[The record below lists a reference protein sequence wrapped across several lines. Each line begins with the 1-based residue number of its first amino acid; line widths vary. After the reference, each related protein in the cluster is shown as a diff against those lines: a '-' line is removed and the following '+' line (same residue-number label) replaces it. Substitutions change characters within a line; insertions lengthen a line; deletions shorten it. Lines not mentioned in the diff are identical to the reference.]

1 MQLFTA
7 PEYLKMDIAGR
18 YGLDKSTWQ
27 ERLDWFAA
35 HESDLH
41 SMIETADEPAMYF
54 AAVTAWED
62 CVAKRPSGYGV
73 SLDATCSALQLL
85 SVLTGDRLG
94 AELCN
99 VVNTGK
105 RMDAYTEIFQ
115 RMLGEVGGSSN
126 VTRDMAK
133 DAILFSLYGSTAEP
147 KKVFGDGTKLLDTY
161 YNVMRASAPAAWEL
175 NETYI
180 SIWNPEAYEYN
191 ITLPDNFHMHLK
203 VMSDVK
209 DTVVFMNDNYD
220 VFKKVNAPKE
230 GGRMLGA
237 NCNHGIDGMIV
248 REMTARCGYDPIL
261 ITAVR
266 LALHMAAPA
275 EVGEEHLAL
284 EDESILCNAL
294 WSHYMETGFLSVR
307 ILECINTYTASFID
321 HDVILELIR
330 SLPPKP
336 FQLMTV
342 FDCFR
347 CLPAYANDMR
357 KQYNLQLHLIGKSTI
372 LSSILSQILGHK
384 VDIGKLDDTM
394 YIDVLNANYALS

>member
-1 MQLFTA
+1 MQLFTPA
-7 PEYLKMDIAGR
+7 QYLKIDIAGR

-41 SMIETADEPAMYF
+41 SMIKTADEPAMYF

-62 CVAKRPSGYGV
+62 CVAGRPSGYGV

-99 VVNTGK
+99 VVGNGR
-105 RMDAYTEIFQ
+105 RMDAYTEIYQ
-115 RMLGEVGGSSN
+115 RMLAATGGNETIS
-126 VTRDMAK
+126 RDKAK

-147 KKVFGDGTKLLDTY
+147 KKVFGEGTLLNVF
-161 YNVMRASAPAAWEL
+161 YNTMKEAAPAAWEL
-175 NETYI
+175 NETYL

-209 DTVVFMNDNYD
+209 DTVTFLGESFD
-220 VFKKVNAPKE
+220 VFKKVNAPVE

-237 NCNHGIDGMIV
+237 NCNHAIDGMIV
-248 REMTARCGYDPIL
+248 REMTARCGHDPKRML
-261 ITAVR
+261 EVK
-266 LALHMAAPA
+266 LALH
-275 EVGEEHLAL
+275 
-284 EDESILCNAL
+284 LCNDEDLDHEDNNVMMTKTL
-294 WSHYMETGFLSVR
+294 WEHYEETGFLSVR
-307 ILECINTYTASFID
+307 ILDYIDEYSAQLVD
-321 HDVILELIR
+321 HDVIRELIK

-357 KQYNLQLHLIGKSTI
+357 KQYNLQLHLIGKSTL
-372 LSSILSQILGHK
+372 LSSILSQILGRR
-384 VDIGKLDDTM
+384 VEIGKLDDMM
-394 YIDVLNANYALS
+394 YLDVLNANYALS

>member
-1 MQLFTA
+1 MQLFTPA
-7 PEYLKMDIAGR
+7 QYLQIDIAGR

-35 HESDLH
+35 HEGDLY
-41 SMIETADEPAMYF
+41 SMTKTADEPAMYF

-115 RMLGEVGGSSN
+115 RMLDEVGGSSN

-133 DAILFSLYGSTAEP
+133 NAILYSLYGSTAEP

-248 REMTARCGYDPIL
+248 REMTARCGHDPKRML
-261 ITAVR
+261 EVK
-266 LALHMAAPA
+266 LALH
-275 EVGEEHLAL
+275 
-284 EDESILCNAL
+284 LCNDEELDDGDNNVMMTRTL
-294 WSHYMETGFLSVR
+294 WSHYLETGFLSVR
-307 ILECINTYTASFID
+307 ILDYIDEYSAQLVD
-321 HDVILELIR
+321 HDVIRELIR